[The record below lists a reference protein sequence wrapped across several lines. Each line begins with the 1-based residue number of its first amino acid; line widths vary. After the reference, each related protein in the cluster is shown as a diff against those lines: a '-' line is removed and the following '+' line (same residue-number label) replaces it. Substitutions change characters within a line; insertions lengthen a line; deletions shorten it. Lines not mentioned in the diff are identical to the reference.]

1 MTTARSVDVWF
12 PRHLLYTVS
21 YLYMIYLLR
30 NLDTA
35 YPGGF
40 ETSDWILATPSVYS
54 KKDKKR
60 YSVKVVAGLE
70 ASRYMESIARYHPP

>member
-54 KKDKKR
+54 KKDK
-60 YSVKVVAGLE
+60 
-70 ASRYMESIARYHPP
+70 